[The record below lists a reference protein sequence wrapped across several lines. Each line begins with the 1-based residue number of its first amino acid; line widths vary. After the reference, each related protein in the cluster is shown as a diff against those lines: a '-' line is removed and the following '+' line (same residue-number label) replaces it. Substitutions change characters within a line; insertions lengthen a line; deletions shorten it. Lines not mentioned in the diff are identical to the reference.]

1 LATRSLSDSF
11 VNQITSLSAYLD
23 VFLAKLDPLDA
34 PRVILIT
41 ERKTT
46 SPIYKGLAKSYK
58 GKLIFGEVRSSL
70 LKGKVADELMDR
82 YEIDAHTIEEKQ
94 INLFVVKS
102 DGDGTQA
109 IVRYTSKESD
119 FESLSNFLKLY
130 TSTKFKRQNA
140 PRSHP
145 KGVIHTLT
153 DSSYQRQKLCHKES
167 SDTCI
172 LLLSQEA

>member
-1 LATRSLSDSF
+1 MATRSLPDNL

-23 VFLAKLDPLDA
+23 VFLAKIEPLDA

-46 SPIYKGLAKSYK
+46 SPIFKGLAKTYK

-70 LKGKVADELMDR
+70 LKGKVSDELMDR
-82 YEIDAHTIEEKQ
+82 YEIDSHTIEDKQ

-130 TSTKFKRQNA
+130 TSTKFKR
-140 PRSHP
+140 
-145 KGVIHTLT
+145 
-153 DSSYQRQKLCHKES
+153 
-167 SDTCI
+167 
-172 LLLSQEA
+172 